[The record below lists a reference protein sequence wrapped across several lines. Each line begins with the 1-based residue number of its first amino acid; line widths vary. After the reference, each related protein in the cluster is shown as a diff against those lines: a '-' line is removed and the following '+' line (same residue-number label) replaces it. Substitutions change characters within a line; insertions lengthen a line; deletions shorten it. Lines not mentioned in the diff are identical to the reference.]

1 MVLKKEYN
9 SNLLKGT
16 GLIQEMLI
24 LIDAYDS
31 NEPYMQFQER
41 VVRDDL
47 LSKSTE
53 NRVVD
58 IVQINKISSIRVVID
73 D

>member
-24 LIDAYDS
+24 LIDAYES
-31 NEPYMQFQER
+31 SEPYLKFQER
-41 VVRDDL
+41 VL
-47 LSKSTE
+47 
-53 NRVVD
+53 
-58 IVQINKISSIRVVID
+58 I
-73 D
+73 